1 MWSATYCGG
10 RSATRRGPRRVVAT
24 VLSRAG
30 LPIAAQTVWETTVG
44 KTAGPSDA
52 RPTPYSLNL
61 VEQEFSEVRIRHL
74 GEVRT

>member
-1 MWSATYCGG
+1 MWLATYCGG

-24 VLSRAG
+24 VLPRAG

-52 RPTPYSLNL
+52 RPTPYSAYVL
-61 VEQEFSEVRIRHL
+61 EGAFSEVRMQHP
-74 GEVRT
+74 V

>member
-10 RSATRRGPRRVVAT
+10 RSATRRGLRREVAT
-24 VLSRAG
+24 VLLPRAG

-74 GEVRT
+74 G